1 MRSGRVG
8 VAAILERVGKGDRPT
23 VLLLRRPVSDPRDSH
38 SLEKLC
44 IMRILGRG
52 GLAHVLQ
59 TLTLESGE
67 ASIPW
72 KRPDPEVEMG
82 QRGTRSA
89 WPLFA
94 VAMSVMMILPVEAL
108 AQGGDGFLFKR
119 PSVQL
124 SIRGGYFIPRAGSE
138 IFDFTRDQLTV
149 DKSDFNTVGVGAEIA
164 VRASERVGV
173 ALNFGY
179 GRSET
184 LAEFRDWVEVIG
196 TDSLPILQTTEFTRV
211 PVTANVKVYLTDRGR
226 TVSRFAWIPS
236 KVAPYVGGGVGIVW
250 YEFVQDGEFVDFNN
264 LDIFVDRISS
274 SGTSATGHVFG
285 GLDLSIGGI
294 WVLTGEGRYS
304 FGSVEMGEDFV
315 GFDNIDLNGLQMTVG
330 IGVRF

>member
-1 MRSGRVG
+1 MS
-8 VAAILERVGKGDRPT
+8 
-23 VLLLRRPVSDPRDSH
+23 RR
-38 SLEKLC
+38 
-44 IMRILGRG
+44 G
-52 GLAHVLQ
+52 A
-59 TLTLESGE
+59 
-67 ASIPW
+67 
-72 KRPDPEVEMG
+72 
-82 QRGTRSA
+82 RSA

-94 VAMSVMMILPVEAL
+94 VAISVMMILPVEAL

-124 SIRGGYFIPRAGSE
+124 SIRADYFIPRAGSE
-138 IFDFTRDQLTV
+138 IFDFTRNQLTV
-149 DKSDFNTVGVGAEIA
+149 DKSDFNTVGIGAEIA
-164 VRASERVGV
+164 IRASERVDV

-184 LAEFRDWVEVIG
+184 LSEFREFVG
-196 TDSLPILQTTEFTRV
+196 TDDLPILQTTEFTRV
-211 PVTANVKVYLTDRGR
+211 PVTANVKLYLVDRGR
-226 TVSRFAWIPS
+226 TVSRFAWIPT
-236 KVAPYVGGGVGIVW
+236 KVAPYVGGGAGIVW
-250 YEFVQDGEFVDFNN
+250 YEFAKDGEFVDFND

-274 SGTSATGHVFG
+274 SGTSATGNVFG
-285 GLDLSIGGI
+285 GLDLSIGGN